1 MRVRDQ
7 LIPPEVM
14 VEMPSAPD
22 LPSLTMKIEM
32 RKEVPVCTEI
42 TIRAKE
48 DGREVRTT
56 DLRAVQ
62 LQDLLELIVTAV
74 SSKIISAGPEGLVL
88 GDNQGAT
95 TENFDAALATIR
107 AARKGTRARITDDFL
122 REVAETYRANV
133 DGSPTK
139 AVEEKYGV
147 EYRTAARWVERARA
161 KGYLPATTPGKRKA

>member
-1 MRVRDQ
+1 MRDQ
-7 LIPPEVM
+7 LIPPEITV
-14 VEMPSAPD
+14 VMPSAPD

-32 RKEVPVCTEI
+32 RKEVPVCTEV
-42 TIRAKE
+42 TIQAKE

-62 LQDLLELIVTAV
+62 LQDLIELIVTAV
-74 SSKIISAGPEGLVL
+74 SSKIISAGPDGLVL

-95 TENFDAALATIR
+95 RENFDAALATIR